1 MQNKCEEKKQNRKES
16 VVQVFASACYTKSIS
31 LVAISLGSRRKSF
44 LNNSNEN
51 NVGFGV
57 SVFVAC
63 TW

>member
-1 MQNKCEEKKQNRKES
+1 MWGKKQNRKEES